1 MQTSLVDVKLSSE
14 IFKMKIEFHDKK
26 NLYKECVAFME
37 SGDLIGA
44 TELIIKQDYKKD
56 GTLCLLLSKCLSP
69 TFPYT
74 VEKSQTDEYADEI
87 EDSEEDDEDDD
98 IDHVIPSDL
107 LKLLNEAEDQSDK
120 NLDKICNEYYENQT
134 QEIPIDR
141 ESYAIKLVE
150 IAACLGDEIARRDLL
165 IYCRR
170 NAEYIE
176 GNLLMFML
184 VDMLEKEEVE
194 AMEHIVY
201 AISIFKESNM
211 YESAYFYHLIVKEK
225 LYSCF
230 EQVPYQA
237 LTQLLNAKQKIEI
250 ENDVK
255 YFFKYHLIPSKYT
268 FLKEDYLASV

>member
-14 IFKMKIEFHDKK
+14 IFKMKIELHDKK
-26 NLYKECVAFME
+26 KLYKECVALME

-56 GTLCLLLSKCLSP
+56 STLCLLLSKCLCP

-120 NLDKICNEYYENQT
+120 NLDKICNDYYENQT

-176 GNLLMFML
+176 GNLLIFML

-237 LTQLLNAKQKIEI
+237 LTQLLNTKQKIEI

>member
-14 IFKMKIEFHDKK
+14 IFKMKIELHDKK
-26 NLYKECVAFME
+26 NLYKECVALME

-56 GTLCLLLSKCLSP
+56 STLCLLLSKCLSP

-87 EDSEEDDEDDD
+87 EDSEEDDEDD

-120 NLDKICNEYYENQT
+120 NLDKICNDYYENQT

-176 GNLLMFML
+176 GNLLIFML

-194 AMEHIVY
+194 AMEHIDY
-201 AISIFKESNM
+201 AVSIFKESNM

-225 LYSCF
+225 FYSFF
-230 EQVPYQA
+230 EQVPYYA
-237 LTQLLNAKQKIEI
+237 LTQLLNAKQKNEV

-255 YFFKYHLIPSKYT
+255 YFIKFHLIPSKYT
-268 FLKEDYLASV
+268 VLKEDYLASI

>member
-14 IFKMKIEFHDKK
+14 IFKMKIELHDKK

-56 GTLCLLLSKCLSP
+56 STLCLLLSKCLSP

-87 EDSEEDDEDDD
+87 EDSEEDDEDD

-120 NLDKICNEYYENQT
+120 NLDKICNDYYENQT

-194 AMEHIVY
+194 AMEHIGY

-268 FLKEDYLASV
+268 VLKEDYLASI